1 MLREHDAWEA
11 HQYLRNLRFIE
22 QHAQEERRR
31 ANEPPVVRV
40 IGKAPLSEGAL
51 PNWADG
57 AKRKTLARKAAY
69 GLFWGWL
76 IISISPNP
84 GGPGRNEDCSDRG
97 RFIPGCDPP
106 VRRRT

>member
-1 MLREHDAWEA
+1 MPKEFVLIAT
-11 HQYLRNLRFIE
+11 
-22 QHAQEERRR
+22 ERTQSSGGGQT
-31 ANEPPVVRV
+31 PPRV
-40 IGKAPLSEGAL
+40 SVCLISL
-51 PNWADG
+51 
-57 AKRKTLARKAAY
+57 KTLARKAAY

-76 IISISPNP
+76 IISISSNP